1 MYIYIFVLYLPMVNG
16 DSDAVDICCTIYNS
30 TSDIWWIRCWRWFQ
44 NFLSWIWKYCS
55 WLPGDDNV
63 SSSSSSWVQIV
74 FLIANIVMLEKAY
87 DQIKITVTTI
97 FFTDVKKYILLLNNI
112 NIRRLQLITNEIIFQ
127 FIAFLLWKKVYFLL
141 SYYWFRPIALNSLS
155 CYIIFAIE
163 TSFIFQ

>member
-1 MYIYIFVLYLPMVNG
+1 MCMYIFVLYLPMVNG

-30 TSDIWWIRCWRWFQ
+30 TADIWWIRCWWWFQ

-63 SSSSSSWVQIV
+63 SSYSSWVQIV
-74 FLIANIVMLEKAY
+74 FLIGNIVMLEKAY
-87 DQIKITVTTI
+87 DQIKINVTTI
-97 FFTDVKKYILLLNNI
+97 FVLETWRNNKNNI
-112 NIRRLQLITNEIIFQ
+112 NIRRLPLITNEIIFQ
-127 FIAFLLWKKVYFLL
+127 YIAILLWKKVYFLL
-141 SYYWFRPIALNSLS
+141 SYYRYRRIALNSLS